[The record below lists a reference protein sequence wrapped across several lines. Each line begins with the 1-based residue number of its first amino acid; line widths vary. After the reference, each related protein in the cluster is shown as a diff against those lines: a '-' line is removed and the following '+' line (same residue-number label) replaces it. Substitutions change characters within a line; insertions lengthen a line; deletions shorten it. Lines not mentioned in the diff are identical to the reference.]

1 MRDEVFNDNLVKQF
15 EFDEKVVRVFDDM
28 VTRSVPYYLQNQE
41 LIFSILSAILPKNAK
56 VLDLGC
62 STANT
67 LLALSKRDD
76 LELFGLDNSE
86 EMLKRAKIK
95 ADDLGVKINFYNQ
108 NIEDILSLN
117 ESFDAIICSYTL
129 HFIRPLLRQELLN
142 KIHKKLN
149 KNGVFILCEKLLYD
163 NKVLQKNII
172 DIYENYKE
180 NQGYSRY
187 EIAQKR
193 AALENVLIPFTYD
206 ENVNILKNA
215 NFKQIDCFFRW
226 ANFCSFIAFKE

>member
-76 LELFGLDNSE
+76 LELFGLDNSD

>member
-76 LELFGLDNSE
+76 LELFGLDNSD

-129 HFIRPLLRQELLN
+129 HFIRPLLRQDLLD
-142 KIHKKLN
+142 KIYKKLN

-215 NFKQIDCFFRW
+215 NFRQIDCFFRW

>member
-76 LELFGLDNSE
+76 LELFGLDNSD

-108 NIEDILSLN
+108 NIEDILSIN

-129 HFIRPLLRQELLN
+129 HFIRPLLRQDLLD
-142 KIHKKLN
+142 KIYKKLN

>member
-41 LIFSILSAILPKNAK
+41 LIFNILSAILPKNAK

-67 LLALSKRDD
+67 LLVLSKRDD

-129 HFIRPLLRQELLN
+129 HFIRPLLRQDLLD
-142 KIHKKLN
+142 KIYKKLN

>member
-1 MRDEVFNDNLVKQF
+1 MKDEVFNEELIKQF

-41 LIFSILSAILPKNAK
+41 LIFKILSQILPKNAK

-86 EMLKRAKIK
+86 QMLNRARIK
-95 ADDLGVKINFYNQ
+95 ASDLGVKINLINK

-117 ESFDAIICSYTL
+117 DSFDAIICSYTL
-129 HFIRPLLRQELLN
+129 HFIRPLLREDLLQ
-142 KIHKKLN
+142 KIYKLLN
-149 KNGVFILCEKLLYD
+149 KNGIFILCEKVLYE
-163 NKVLQKNII
+163 NKILQKNII

-180 NQGYSRY
+180 LQGYSRY

-206 ENVNILKNA
+206 ENIKILSNA
-215 NFKQIDCFFRW
+215 NFEQIDCFFRW
-226 ANFCSFIAFKE
+226 ANFCSFIAFKL

>member
-67 LLALSKRDD
+67 LLVLSKRDD
-76 LELFGLDNSE
+76 LELFGLDNSD

-129 HFIRPLLRQELLN
+129 HFIRPLLRQDLLD
-142 KIHKKLN
+142 KIYKKLN

>member
-76 LELFGLDNSE
+76 LELFGLDNSD

-129 HFIRPLLRQELLN
+129 HFIRPLLRQDLLD
-142 KIHKKLN
+142 KIYKKLN

>member
-41 LIFSILSAILPKNAK
+41 LIFSILSAILPKNAN

-76 LELFGLDNSE
+76 LELFGLDNSD

-108 NIEDILSLN
+108 NIEDILSIN

-142 KIHKKLN
+142 KIYKKLN

-215 NFKQIDCFFRW
+215 NFKQVDCFFRW

>member
-76 LELFGLDNSE
+76 LELFGLDNSD

-142 KIHKKLN
+142 KIYKKLN

-206 ENVNILKNA
+206 ENINILKNA

>member
-76 LELFGLDNSE
+76 LELFGLDNSD

-142 KIHKKLN
+142 KIYKKLN

>member
-76 LELFGLDNSE
+76 LELFGLDNSD

-108 NIEDILSLN
+108 NIEDVLSLD

-142 KIHKKLN
+142 KIYKKLN

-215 NFKQIDCFFRW
+215 NFRQIDCFFRW

>member
-1 MRDEVFNDNLVKQF
+1 MKDELFAQNIIKQF

-28 VTRSVPYYLQNQE
+28 LTRSVPYYLQNEE
-41 LIFSILSAILPKNAK
+41 LIFSILSQILPANAK

-67 LLALSKRDD
+67 LIALSKRSD

-86 EMLKRAKIK
+86 EMIKKAKQK
-95 ADDLGVKINFYNQ
+95 AQDLNVKITFYNDCIE
-108 NIEDILSLN
+108 NILN
-117 ESFDAIICSYTL
+117 LTNNFDAIICSYTL
-129 HFIRPLLRQELLN
+129 HFIRPLLRQDILN
-142 KIHKKLN
+142 KIYEKLN
-149 KNGVFILCEKLLYD
+149 KNGCFILCEKVLYE
-163 NKVLQKNII
+163 NKILQKNII

-180 NQGYSRY
+180 KMGYSRY

-206 ENVNILKNA
+206 ENMKILSKA
-215 NFKQIDCFFRW
+215 GFKDIDSFFRW
-226 ANFCSFIAFKE
+226 ANFVSFIAFK

>member
-1 MRDEVFNDNLVKQF
+1 MKDEVFAQNIIKQF

-28 VTRSVPYYLQNQE
+28 VTRSVPYYLQNEE
-41 LIFSILSAILPKNAK
+41 LIFSILSQILPANAK

-67 LLALSKRDD
+67 LIALSKRSD
-76 LELFGLDNSE
+76 LELFGLDSSA
-86 EMLKRAKIK
+86 EMLNK
-95 ADDLGVKINFYNQ
+95 ATQKASDFGVKITFYNDCIE
-108 NIEDILSLN
+108 NILN
-117 ESFDAIICSYTL
+117 LENNFDAIICSYTL
-129 HFIRPLLRQELLN
+129 HFIRPLLRQDILN
-142 KIHKKLN
+142 KIYEKLN
-149 KNGVFILCEKLLYD
+149 KNGCFILCEKVLYE
-163 NKVLQKNII
+163 NKQLQKNII
-172 DIYENYKE
+172 DIYENYKQS
-180 NQGYSRY
+180 QGYSRY

-226 ANFCSFIAFKE
+226 ANFCSLIAFK

>member
-1 MRDEVFNDNLVKQF
+1 MKDEVFAQNIIKQF

-67 LLALSKRDD
+67 LIALSQRSD
-76 LELFGLDNSE
+76 LKLFGLDNSKD
-86 EMLKRAKIK
+86 MIIK
-95 ADDLGVKINFYNQ
+95 AKQKASDFGLNINFINDEIE
-108 NIEDILSLN
+108 NILN
-117 ESFDAIICSYTL
+117 LDNNFDAIICSYTL
-129 HFIRPLLRQELLN
+129 HFIRPLLRQDLLN
-142 KIHKKLN
+142 KIYKKLN
-149 KNGVFILCEKLLYD
+149 LNGVFILCEKVLYE
-163 NKVLQKNII
+163 NKILQKNII

-180 NQGYSRY
+180 SQGYSRY

-226 ANFCSFIAFKE
+226 ANFCSIIAFK

>member
-76 LELFGLDNSE
+76 LELFGLDNSDD
-86 EMLKRAKIK
+86 MLKRAKIK
-95 ADDLGVKINFYNQ
+95 ADDLGVKINFFNQ

-142 KIHKKLN
+142 KIYKKLN

>member
-76 LELFGLDNSE
+76 LELFGLDNSD

-129 HFIRPLLRQELLN
+129 HFIRPLLRQELLD
-142 KIHKKLN
+142 KIYKKLN